1 MNSIISSLLCIAVG
15 ILGLLIPSSIA
26 FSPVINHISHQATT
40 STTFINKST
49 TSLNMSIIFE
59 PPVEDNCELDSS
71 NCEESVFQEK
81 RRERLEANNA
91 LVDRA
96 RMQGIELN
104 EIDFQESVDQYQ
116 NNPVGG
122 GLIPGLSLSALCEDD

>member
-1 MNSIISSLLCIAVG
+1 
-15 ILGLLIPSSIA
+15 
-26 FSPVINHISHQATT
+26 
-40 STTFINKST
+40 
-49 TSLNMSIIFE
+49 MSIIFE
-59 PPVEDNCELDSS
+59 PPVEDNCELDGSD
-71 NCEESVFQEK
+71 CEESVFEQK

-104 EIDFQESVDQYQ
+104 EVDFQESVDQYQ

-122 GLIPGLSLSALCEDD
+122 GLIPGLSLSALCEDRAAFSCSCQYG

>member
-1 MNSIISSLLCIAVG
+1 MNSIISLCIVAS
-15 ILGLLIPSSIA
+15 IAFLLTPTSIA
-26 FSPVINHISHQATT
+26 FSPIINHISHQ
-40 STTFINKST
+40 TTFINSKTS

-59 PPVEDNCELDSS
+59 PPVEDNCELDRS
-71 NCEESVFQEK
+71 NCEELVFEQK

>member
-1 MNSIISSLLCIAVG
+1 MNSIISLRIVVG
-15 ILGLLIPSSIA
+15 IVGLLIPTSIA
-26 FSPVINHISHQATT
+26 FSPVINHISHQTT
-40 STTFINKST
+40 TTTFINSKTS
-49 TSLNMSIIFE
+49 TSLNSIIFE
-59 PPVEDNCELDSS
+59 PPVEDNCELDGSD
-71 NCEESVFQEK
+71 CEESVFEQK

-104 EIDFQESVDQYQ
+104 EVDFQESVDQYQ

>member
-1 MNSIISSLLCIAVG
+1 MNSIITSLCIVVG
-15 ILGLLIPSSIA
+15 IVGLLTPTSIA
-26 FSPVINHISHQATT
+26 FSPVNINHISHQTT
-40 STTFINKST
+40 TTFINIKTS
-49 TSLNMSIIFE
+49 TSLNSIIFE
-59 PPVEDNCELDSS
+59 PPVEDNCELDRS
-71 NCEESVFQEK
+71 NCEELVFEQK

-104 EIDFQESVDQYQ
+104 EVDFQESVDQYQ

>member
-1 MNSIISSLLCIAVG
+1 MNSIISLCMFVG
-15 ILGLLIPSSIA
+15 IIGLLIPTSIA
-26 FSPVINHISHQATT
+26 FSPVINHISHQTKT
-40 STTFINKST
+40 TTFINIKTS
-49 TSLNMSIIFE
+49 TSLNSIIFE
-59 PPVEDNCELDSS
+59 PPVEDNCELDGSD
-71 NCEESVFQEK
+71 CEESVFEQK

-104 EIDFQESVDQYQ
+104 EVDFQESVDQYQ

>member
-1 MNSIISSLLCIAVG
+1 VSSVY
-15 ILGLLIPSSIA
+15 LLIPTSIA
-26 FSPVINHISHQATT
+26 FSPIIDHISHQTT
-40 STTFINKST
+40 TTFINSKTS
-49 TSLNMSIIFE
+49 TSLNSIIFE
-59 PPVEDNCELDSS
+59 PPVEDNCELDGSD
-71 NCEESVFQEK
+71 CEESVFEQK

-104 EIDFQESVDQYQ
+104 EVDFQESVDQYQ
-116 NNPVGG
+116 TNPVGG